1 MTAMG
6 KTRMLVIEDNVAL
19 AENIFEFFDGMQY
32 ELDFASDGLTA
43 LHLLSVNRYDI
54 IILDVMLP
62 GLSGIE
68 VCRRIRQDLRC
79 TTPVIMVTA
88 KDRLSDKEEGFNAG
102 ADDYLV
108 KPFDLHELSLRIR
121 ARTRRHAQYGAVI
134 RVGALAYDT
143 ELFEVFVD
151 DKLVTTLT
159 GRGARIFEVLL
170 RAYPRPV
177 SHEQLVEQVWAGR
190 DAELNTVR
198 THVYALRKQLDES
211 TGLSLIRTLHGR
223 GYILCPDSAHGRAA
237 AAAPALS

>member
-1 MTAMG
+1 MS
-6 KTRMLVIEDNVAL
+6 KTRMLVVEDNVAL
-19 AENIFEFFDGMQY
+19 AENIFEFFEHHQY

-43 LHLLSVNRYDI
+43 LHLLTVNRYDI

-62 GLSGIE
+62 GLSGVEI
-68 VCRRIRQDLRC
+68 CRRIRQDLHC
-79 TTPVIMVTA
+79 STPVIMVTA
-88 KDRLSDKEEGFNAG
+88 KDQLSDKAEGFSAG

-108 KPFDLHELSLRIR
+108 KPFDLHELSLRVR
-121 ARTRRHAQYGAVI
+121 ALMRRHAQYDAML
-134 RVGALAYDT
+134 RVGALSYDT
-143 ELFEVFVD
+143 ELFDVFVD

-177 SHEQLVEQVWAGR
+177 SYEQLVEQVWAGR

-198 THVYALRKQLDES
+198 THVYALRKQIDES

-223 GYILCPDSAHGRAA
+223 GYILSPVDAA
-237 AAAPALS
+237 LT